1 VNSYGSLAGTG
12 AALSLWGIAY
22 GQIWLVAS
30 TVTLV
35 GIGALV
41 IRARFR
47 RGRTP
52 QDH

>member
-1 VNSYGSLAGTG
+1 MNSYGSLAGTG
-12 AALSLWGIAY
+12 AVLSLWGVAY
-22 GQIWLVAS
+22 GQLWLVAT
-30 TVTLV
+30 TVTIV
-35 GIGALV
+35 GIAALV

>member
-1 VNSYGSLAGTG
+1 MHSYGSLAGTG
-12 AALSLWGIAY
+12 ATLSLAGIAF
-22 GQIWLVAS
+22 GQIWLVAGI
-30 TVTLV
+30 VTIV
-35 GIGALV
+35 GVGALV